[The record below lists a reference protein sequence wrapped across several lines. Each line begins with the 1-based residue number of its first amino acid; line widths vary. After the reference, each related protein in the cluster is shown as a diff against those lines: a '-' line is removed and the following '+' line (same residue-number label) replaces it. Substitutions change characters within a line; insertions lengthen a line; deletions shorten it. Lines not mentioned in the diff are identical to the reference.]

1 VLTVCDCRVPNDDLR
16 VLIGRLEDDITLD
29 SDEAAGALRFALET
43 NADVISLDPGIRDAI
58 KAALNDPLPMSLD
71 LLRQALNG
79 ADP

>member
-1 VLTVCDCRVPNDDLR
+1 MN
-16 VLIGRLEDDITLD
+16 
-29 SDEAAGALRFALET
+29 AA
-43 NADVISLDPGIRDAI
+43 VISLDPGIRDAI